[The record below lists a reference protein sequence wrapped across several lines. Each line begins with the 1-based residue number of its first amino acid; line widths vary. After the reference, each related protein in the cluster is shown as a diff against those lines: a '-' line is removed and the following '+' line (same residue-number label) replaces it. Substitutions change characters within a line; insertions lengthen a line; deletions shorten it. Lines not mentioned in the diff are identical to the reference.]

1 MKKIFL
7 GIFFLLVSIG
17 LHSQRLNSGLLN
29 FNNKDLG
36 ISLQYP
42 DSWSL
47 TILRNNVLSFKS
59 AKNELGAFQILIG
72 ESNND
77 SVDLRFQF
85 DALMHFADGAKTSYD
100 GSKQIVSYRTI
111 ILQDGKHLEVYHW
124 EILTPNRI
132 ISMQYQIDASLKTLP
147 SVFEEVKHAFS
158 IIETLNV
165 FNNE

>member
-7 GIFFLLVSIG
+7 GLFFLLASLG
-17 LHSQRLNSGLLN
+17 LHAQSLNAGLLD
-29 FNNKDLG
+29 FNNKELG
-36 ISLQYP
+36 IGFKYP
-42 DSWSL
+42 ENWNL
-47 TILRNNVLSFKS
+47 TMLRNNILVLKS
-59 AKNELGAFQILIG
+59 AKNELGMLQLLIG
-72 ESNND
+72 ESSND

-85 DALMHFADGAKTSYD
+85 DALMRFADGAKTSYD

-132 ISMQYQIDASLKTLP
+132 ISVQYQIDASLKTLP
-147 SVFEEVKHAFS
+147 SVFEEVKSAFS

-165 FNNE
+165 YNNE